1 MNGAPNYKVPGGAM
15 PQPGQ
20 QKHDPKVQ
28 QRSPFTAPVSSE
40 RNVDVVAKPSRE
52 RDMPTS
58 PKILNRRCSVCV
70 DYRMPSDDTR
80 LNEAAANLATANHAH
95 QKLVDDHA
103 LARDHLAT
111 LEAIVAQR
119 GDLDPKDRR
128 KWIAIAYERN
138 AIRQVM
144 DHARTA
150 MEQLNTNA
158 AILPGSACFGAQLK
172 NEQRVRCSLVTVR
185 NICQDPLAG
194 ARKQPVLPFGINYL
208 RKLVNTLL
216 SV

>member
-1 MNGAPNYKVPGGAM
+1 MIM
-15 PQPGQ
+15 
-20 QKHDPKVQ
+20 
-28 QRSPFTAPVSSE
+28 
-40 RNVDVVAKPSRE
+40 
-52 RDMPTS
+52 
-58 PKILNRRCSVCV
+58 LW
-70 DYRMPSDDTR
+70 
-80 LNEAAANLATANHAH
+80 
-95 QKLVDDHA
+95 
-103 LARDHLAT
+103 
-111 LEAIVAQR
+111 R

-158 AILPGSACFGAQLK
+158 AILPGSPCFGVQLK

-185 NICQDPLAG
+185 NICQDPLA
-194 ARKQPVLPFGINYL
+194 APRRQPVLPFGINYL

>member
-1 MNGAPNYKVPGGAM
+1 MIM
-15 PQPGQ
+15 
-20 QKHDPKVQ
+20 
-28 QRSPFTAPVSSE
+28 
-40 RNVDVVAKPSRE
+40 
-52 RDMPTS
+52 
-58 PKILNRRCSVCV
+58 LW
-70 DYRMPSDDTR
+70 
-80 LNEAAANLATANHAH
+80 
-95 QKLVDDHA
+95 
-103 LARDHLAT
+103 
-111 LEAIVAQR
+111 R

-158 AILPGSACFGAQLK
+158 AILPGSLCFGVQLK
-172 NEQRVRCSLVTVR
+172 NEQRVRCSLVTVS
-185 NICQDPLAG
+185 NICQDPLA
-194 ARKQPVLPFGINYL
+194 APRRQPVLPFGINYL